1 MTGCRKA
8 HVVAIGVAGICFMGS
23 AVRAEETHD
32 EYTTTATSIEKSD
45 SAVWLNRTSGSP
57 DKVAWKSGSVLTL
70 TQAFSSFGVWFP
82 LSAYGFLIET
92 DGSINYTG
100 SCLLSLGS
108 GGVTFTKAGN
118 VAMGYYFQDAMVK
131 LMADQAWKGPDTA
144 GSKAVFA
151 IGYANYYNKG
161 YNRSYAI
168 ADTSVHGLTIQ
179 GNLAVMLYSDKNN
192 LSGVDVTVQS
202 PAEIVLPKVT
212 TGSGSATCSTEGRL
226 NARTLVLSG
235 DGVRARFGSRS
246 PVTERHMKNTPETVP
261 EISSRTLAPVV
272 TLHDGADL
280 VASNTVFA
288 LAKLNVTGSGVSTI
302 SGSKIVFTNAVTE
315 LAVDSGA
322 TLAFDAD
329 DLVVSNGALKVTG
342 GGALAFVRQP
352 LWRDLQSL
360 VVDSGATLSFGAC
373 IVSTPISGGGKI
385 VVTLNEGEE
394 AYLRDVTGFTGPIEV
409 KGGVLRLNT
418 VPEGGVTT
426 SDGGSVAYPG
436 TRDGW
441 VFDAPVEDATIEVG
455 PGETLNVA
463 GDGLTA
469 ATTVLM
475 KGGVLKV
482 HADAVVSAAILQSV
496 SSEYRIAGD
505 VRATFAGA
513 WRLATAD
520 ANTVNRADVFGGDV
534 RVTGG
539 VFAEGVKDQF
549 LLDSGEIRLS
559 GTSGYFYGDF
569 GTKSGMTASYWEFSV
584 PYAAKTDAKNT
595 SGVGFYFY
603 NDKSTVRM
611 TAVISAGGALRFEG
625 NRCWYGYSGNT
636 VEIRG
641 GVLSDASW
649 GQSSFGGKGTIRLVD
664 GTYEMRRTP
673 WMSDGSAVDWQG
685 GTIAVKDV
693 AQLKNRSL
701 FEKGYVNVSGTNCLL
716 DLSALSKATSVTN
729 SISNGGVPCA
739 WSLKAGCKLAVKGP
753 GKMVFVNLANTG
765 GSLELDENANV
776 LFPTRTTALDLK
788 EMVVNGTNCTIAIG
802 SATVTPTIETL
813 RIGADGLWREG
824 LLSAFGNPAVT
835 NMAFDDGAIWQADG
849 TPLAVSGT
857 LSFGDSVRYWFL
869 PEARGTVA
877 HAEGG
882 ITGNPVWQK
891 FMGGKRE
898 FTFTGC
904 DLVATG
910 FGVMLM
916 LR

>member
-1 MTGCRKA
+1 MTGYGKA
-8 HVVAIGVAGICFMGS
+8 HVVAIGVAGICLMGS
-23 AVRAEETHD
+23 AIRAEEAHD
-32 EYTTTATSIEKSD
+32 EYTTTSSSVSETTA
-45 SAVWLNRTSGSP
+45 AWLNRTSGSP
-57 DKVAWKSGSVLTL
+57 DKVVWKSGSVLTL
-70 TQAFSSFGVWFP
+70 TQAFSAFSVWFSP
-82 LSAYGFLIET
+82 SAYGLLVET

-100 SCLLSLGS
+100 SGLLSLGA

-118 VAMGYYFQDAMVK
+118 VAMGYYYQNAMVK
-131 LMADQAWKGPDTA
+131 LMADQVWKGPDAA
-144 GSKAVFA
+144 GSKSVFA

-161 YNRSYAI
+161 YNRSYVS
-168 ADTSVHGLTIQ
+168 ADASVHDLTIQ
-179 GNLAVMLYSDKNN
+179 GNLAVMFYSDLNK

-202 PAEIVLPKVT
+202 PAEVVLPKVT
-212 TGSGSATCSTEGRL
+212 TGSGSTTCSTEGRL
-226 NARTLVLSG
+226 NARSVVLSG

-246 PVTERHMKNTPETVP
+246 PVKERHMGNTPETVP

-272 TLHDGADL
+272 TLRDGADL

-302 SGSKIVFTNAVTE
+302 SGSTLVFTNAVTE
-315 LAVDSGA
+315 FAVDSGA

-329 DLVVSNGALKVTG
+329 GLVVTNGALKVTG
-342 GGALAFVRQP
+342 GGALAFARQP
-352 LWRDLQSL
+352 VWRDLRSL
-360 VVDSGATLSFGAC
+360 VVDSDATLALGAC

-385 VVTLNEGEE
+385 AVTLNEGEE

-418 VPEGGVTT
+418 VPQGGVTT
-426 SDGGSVAYPG
+426 SEGGSVAYPG
-436 TRDGW
+436 TRAGW
-441 VFDAPVEDATIEVG
+441 VFDAPIEDATIEVG

-463 GDGLTA
+463 GNGLTA

-475 KGGVLKV
+475 KGGALKV
-482 HADAVVSAAILQSV
+482 HADAVVSAAIHQSV

-505 VRATFAGA
+505 VRATFAGE

-520 ANTVNRADVFGGDV
+520 ATTVNRADVFGGDV

-549 LLDSGEIRLS
+549 WLDSGEIRLS
-559 GTSGYFYGDF
+559 GQSGYFYGNF
-569 GTKSGMTASYWEFSV
+569 GVTSDMSASYWEFAV
-584 PYAAKTDAKNT
+584 PYTAKTDAKST
-595 SGVGFYFY
+595 SSIGFYFY
-603 NDKSTVRM
+603 SKAKMTV
-611 TAVISAGGALRFEG
+611 AIKDGGALRFEG
-625 NRCWYGYSGNT
+625 NRCWYGTSGNT
-636 VEIRG
+636 MEIRG

-649 GQSSFGGKGTIRLVD
+649 GQSTFAGVGTIRLVD

-673 WMSDGSAVDWQG
+673 WMSDGSVVDWQG

-701 FEKGYVNVSGTNCLL
+701 FEKGYVNVSGTDCLL

-729 SISNGGVPCA
+729 STSSGGVPCA

-753 GKMVFVNLANTG
+753 GKMVFVNLANSG
-765 GSLELDENANV
+765 GSIELDENANV

-788 EMVVNGTNCTIAIG
+788 ELVVNGTNCTIAIG
-802 SATVTPTIETL
+802 DATVTPTIETL

-824 LLSAFGNPAVT
+824 LLSAFGNPTVT

-869 PEARGTVA
+869 PAARGTVA

-882 ITGNPVWQK
+882 IIGNPAWQRLK
-891 FMGGKRE
+891 GGRRE
-898 FTFTGC
+898 FTVTGC
-904 DLVATG
+904 DLVAKG
-910 FGVMLM
+910 FGMMLI